1 MGLGIFGG
9 RVVLFEIVNR
19 NFEPSERN
27 VRKFDLSLKVFLQPM
42 DRRVD
47 LTEGLKHGGVF
58 REVLP
63 GTCQDAEHDA
73 PVGPGLFGD
82 FVQVLHLLG
91 GNRGGKIYL

>member
-47 LTEGLKHGGVF
+47 LTEGLKHGGIF
-58 REVLP
+58 REVFP